1 MLAHIQ
7 FLRMERSEGVEAY
20 ITNQLEDLLEMIPS
34 KKAHFRVWV
43 ECLNSQIQPGRDMFR
58 CAIEVEGLRK
68 KHYFAEKRDTN
79 FYSSVNHCV
88 DAVRK
93 MFRRE
98 KKILRSTLKHTRHEG
113 LRRLEDLQKLAE
125 QQMRKSEEVA

>member
-7 FLRMERSEGVEAY
+7 FIKMARSEGVEAY

-43 ECLNSQIQPGRDMFR
+43 ECINSQIHSGQDMFR
-58 CAIEVEGLRK
+58 CAVEVEGLKR
-68 KHYFAEKRDTN
+68 KHYFAEKRDEN
-79 FYSSVNHCV
+79 FYFAANSCV
-88 DAVRK
+88 EAIRK

-98 KKILRSTLKHTRHEG
+98 KKKIRNDKKRASLRNFSM
-113 LRRLEDLQKLAE
+113 AA
-125 QQMRKSEEVA
+125 S

>member
-7 FLRMERSEGVEAY
+7 FLRMSRSEGVEAY
-20 ITNQLEDLLEMIPS
+20 ITNQLEDLLELIPS

-43 ECLNSQIQPGRDMFR
+43 ECLNSQIQPGKDMFR

-68 KHYFAEKRDTN
+68 KHYFADKRDEN
-79 FYSSVNHCV
+79 FYFAVNNCV
-88 DAVRK
+88 EAIRK

-98 KKILRSTLKHTRHEG
+98 KKILRSN
-113 LRRLEDLQKLAE
+113 QKRARQRNVSLAA
-125 QQMRKSEEVA
+125 S

>member
-7 FLRMERSEGVEAY
+7 FLRMARSESVETY
-20 ITNQLEDLLEMIPS
+20 ITNELEDLLESIPS

-58 CAIEVEGLRK
+58 CAIEVDGLRR
-68 KHYFAEKRDTN
+68 KHYFAEKKGEN
-79 FYSSVNHCV
+79 FYFSVNNCV
-88 DAVRK
+88 EAVRK

-98 KKILRSTLKHTRHEG
+98 KKISRSNLKSSRHNSSN
-113 LRRLEDLQKLAE
+113 QE
-125 QQMRKSEEVA
+125 QAHERIRHAEEVAS

>member
-7 FLRMERSEGVEAY
+7 LLRMSRSEGVEAY
-20 ITNQLEDLLEMIPS
+20 ITNQLEDLLELIPS

-43 ECLNSQIQPGRDMFR
+43 ECLNSQIQPGKDMFR

-68 KHYFAEKRDTN
+68 KHYFADKRDEN
-79 FYSSVNHCV
+79 FYFAVNNCV
-88 DAVRK
+88 EAIRK

-98 KKILRSTLKHTRHEG
+98 KKILRSN
-113 LRRLEDLQKLAE
+113 QKRARQRNVSLAA
-125 QQMRKSEEVA
+125 S